1 MKNNREEQLA
11 AFNRLL
17 DVMNELREQ
26 CPWDKKQTFDSLRCN
41 TIEEVYELADA
52 ISAGDMN
59 NIKKEL
65 GDVLLHVVFYAR
77 IASES
82 DAFDIKD
89 VCDALCEKLI
99 FRHPHI
105 YGDVA
110 AEIGRAHV

>member
-41 TIEEVYELADA
+41 TIEEVYDLADSL
-52 ISAGDMN
+52 SAGYMN
-59 NIKKEL
+59 NIKKEW

-77 IASES
+77 IASQR
-82 DAFDIKD
+82 DAFDITGG
-89 VCDALCEKLI
+89 AGSLCENLS
-99 FRHPHI
+99 F
-105 YGDVA
+105 
-110 AEIGRAHV
+110 